1 MVTQT
6 DGNPPEKGV
15 SPRVANHPDHLDA
28 EANIQPIEADESK
41 PAAPPSGLWGHLC
54 HYGYKVIVAGRV
66 ELQGITPIP
75 VKERTVTKTL
85 NIFTLWWSMSCNIL
99 PITFGMLGPVYGLNL
114 RDSCLIILFFTLL
127 STIPPAY
134 LCTWGPKLGMR
145 QMIQARYS
153 WGRYIVSLPV
163 LLNLA
168 TTTGFSVIIVIT
180 GGQCL
185 SAVANGHLSISVGI
199 VIMSILTLIISFCGY
214 TTLHMYERFAWI
226 PAVIAIIVA
235 VGCGGKYLH
244 LQNPPSGPPS
254 PQGILS
260 FAMIVSS
267 YMIPW
272 ACLSSDFTTY
282 LVPSTPSWKIFVYS
296 YTGLGL
302 PTILLMCLG
311 AAIGGAIPSV
321 PEWSEAYDQT
331 LVGGVLQAMLAP
343 AGGFGRFLVVIL
355 SFTLL
360 GNLAA
365 TSYSITLNFQ
375 MLAPVLFKVPR
386 YLFAIILAA
395 ILIPVGIKAS
405 ANFYDSLENF
415 VSLIGYWCSAFLG
428 VVMVDHLWEK
438 KGDCGRYDL
447 DAWNDASKL
456 PWGIAALTA
465 AVASFGLVIPSM
477 DQVWWQ
483 GPIAKTTGDL
493 GFEFAFFVSG
503 LLYVP
508 LRMVEKKVSGR

>member
-6 DGNPPEKGV
+6 DGNPQEKGV
-15 SPRVANHPDHLDA
+15 SSLVANHDA
-28 EANIQPIEADESK
+28 EAYVQPIEADESNK
-41 PAAPPSGLWGHLC
+41 PAAVPPSGLWGHLC
-54 HYGYKVIVAGRV
+54 YYGHKVIVAGRV
-66 ELQGITPIP
+66 ELQGISPIP

-99 PITFGMLGPVYGLNL
+99 PITFGMLGPVYGLSL

-127 STIPPAY
+127 STILPAY
-134 LCTWGPKLGMR
+134 LCTLGPKLGMR

-244 LQNPPSGPPS
+244 LQNPPPSPPS
-254 PQGILS
+254 PQGVLS
-260 FAMIVSS
+260 FAMLVSS

-282 LVPSTPSWKIFVYS
+282 LVPSTPSWKIFAYS

-311 AAIGGAIPSV
+311 SAIGGAIPSV
-321 PEWSEAYDQT
+321 PAWSEAYEQT

-405 ANFYDSLENF
+405 ADFFDNLENF

-428 VVMVDHLWEK
+428 VVMVDHLWFK
-438 KGDCGRYDL
+438 RGDCRRYDL
-447 DAWNDASKL
+447 EAWNDAGRL

-493 GFEFAFFVSG
+493 GFEFAFVVSG

-508 LRMVEKKVSGR
+508 LRMVEMKVSGR